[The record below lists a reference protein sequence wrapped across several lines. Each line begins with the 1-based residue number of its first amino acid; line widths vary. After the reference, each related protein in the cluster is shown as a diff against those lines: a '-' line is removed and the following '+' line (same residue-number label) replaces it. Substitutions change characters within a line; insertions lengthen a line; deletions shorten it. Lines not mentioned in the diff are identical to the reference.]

1 MRFPIFET
9 ADAFPSGGRH
19 ITEAL
24 SVDEHKKSST
34 LLKYNLQFFAE
45 GDGGEKTEEA
55 TPKKLD
61 DARKEGQV
69 AKSQELN
76 TAFELIVL
84 FVILKVFT
92 GMLSQ
97 RFTDTFR
104 LFYNSIETYSE
115 DQFTMNYFAA
125 YFRSAVGQILL
136 ALLPIL
142 AASVAVA
149 IMVNALQVGWKPTGK
164 PLQPK
169 FDKLNPINGF
179 KRMFK
184 LDKLVDLLK
193 AILKVGLVGYIA
205 YSTFIDQMGVVNVV
219 YDLTL
224 FGAVMYVG
232 DIVINFGLKVSIV
245 FLVIGVADFMYQKY
259 KFAKEMRMSKQ
270 EIKDEFKQTEG
281 DPKIKGQ
288 IRQKMREA
296 SQRRMMQKLPEADV
310 VITNPTHLACAIKY
324 DKSIAEAPILLAKG
338 ADFLAE
344 KIKEVA
350 RENFIPIVENKPL
363 ARMLYHNVEL
373 DEEIP
378 EELYQMT
385 AEVLSYV
392 YSINGKM

>member
-1 MRFPIFET
+1 MRSPISELSAGKRPDRYGFPES
-9 ADAFPSGGRH
+9 P
-19 ITEAL
+19 TERRL
-24 SVDEHKKSST
+24 T
-34 LLKYNLQFFAE
+34 LKLPLTYNLQFFAE

-55 TPKKLD
+55 TPKKLE

-76 TAFELIVL
+76 TAFELIIL
-84 FVILKVFT
+84 FVILKVFV
-92 GMLSQ
+92 GMISG
-97 RFTDTFR
+97 RFTDVFK

-115 DQFTMNYFAA
+115 DQFTMNYFQA
-125 YFRSAVGQILL
+125 YFRSAAGQVLIT
-136 ALLPIL
+136 LLPIL
-142 AASVAVA
+142 AASVTIA
-149 IMVNALQVGWKPTGK
+149 ILVNALQVGWKPTGK

-169 FDKLNPINGF
+169 FNKINPLNGF
-179 KRMFK
+179 KRLFK

-193 AILKVGLVGYIA
+193 AVLKVGLVGYIA
-205 YSTFIDQMGVVNVV
+205 YSTFIDQVGVVNLV

-232 DIVINFGLKVSIV
+232 NIVINFGLKVSAV

-259 KFAKEMRMSKQ
+259 KFSKDMRMSKQ

-324 DKSIAEAPILLAKG
+324 DKEIAEAPILIAKG

-344 KIKEVA
+344 RIKEVA

-363 ARMLYHNVEL
+363 ARMLYHNVDL
-373 DEEIP
+373 DEQIP

-392 YSINGKM
+392 YSISGRM

>member
-1 MRFPIFET
+1 MRSPISELSAGKLPDRYGFPET
-9 ADAFPSGGRH
+9 P
-19 ITEAL
+19 TERRL
-24 SVDEHKKSST
+24 M
-34 LLKYNLQFFAE
+34 LKLPLTYNLQFFAE

-55 TPKKLD
+55 TPKKLE

-76 TAFELIVL
+76 TAFELIIL
-84 FVILKVFT
+84 FVILKVFV
-92 GMLSQ
+92 GMISG
-97 RFTDTFR
+97 RFTDVFK

-115 DQFTMNYFAA
+115 DQFTMNYFQA
-125 YFRSAVGQILL
+125 YFRSAAGQVLIT
-136 ALLPIL
+136 LLPIL
-142 AASVAVA
+142 AASVTIA
-149 IMVNALQVGWKPTGK
+149 ILVNALQVGWKPTGK

-169 FDKLNPINGF
+169 FNKINPLNGF
-179 KRMFK
+179 KRLFK

-193 AILKVGLVGYIA
+193 AVLKVGLVGYIA
-205 YSTFIDQMGVVNVV
+205 YSTFIDQVGVVNLV

-232 DIVINFGLKVSIV
+232 NIVINFGLKVSAV
-245 FLVIGVADFMYQKY
+245 FLVIGVADFMYQKF
-259 KFAKEMRMSKQ
+259 KFSKDMRMSKQ

-324 DKSIAEAPILLAKG
+324 DKEIAEAPILIAKG

-344 KIKEVA
+344 RIKEVA

-363 ARMLYHNVEL
+363 ARMLYHNVDL
-373 DEEIP
+373 DEQIP

-392 YSINGKM
+392 YSISGRM

>member
-1 MRFPIFET
+1 MRFPISDFY
-9 ADAFPSGGRH
+9 
-19 ITEAL
+19 
-24 SVDEHKKSST
+24 
-34 LLKYNLQFFAE
+34 LKYNLQFFAE

-84 FVILKVFT
+84 FVILKIFS
-92 GMLSQ
+92 GMLSR
-97 RFTDTFR
+97 RFVDTFN

-125 YFRSAVGQILL
+125 YFRTAVGQVLIT
-136 ALLPIL
+136 LLPIL
-142 AASVAVA
+142 AASVVVAV
-149 IMVNALQVGWKPTGK
+149 MVNALQVGWKPTGK

-184 LDKLVDLLK
+184 LDKLVDLVK
-193 AILKVGLVGYIA
+193 ALLKVGLVGYIA
-205 YSTFIDQMGVVNVV
+205 YSTFIDQIGLINIV

-232 DIVINFGLKVSIV
+232 DIVINFGLKVSAV

-324 DKSIAEAPILLAKG
+324 DKEIAEAPILIAKG

-350 RENFIPIVENKPL
+350 RENYIPIVENKPL

-373 DEEIP
+373 DEQIP

-392 YSINGKM
+392 YSINGKL